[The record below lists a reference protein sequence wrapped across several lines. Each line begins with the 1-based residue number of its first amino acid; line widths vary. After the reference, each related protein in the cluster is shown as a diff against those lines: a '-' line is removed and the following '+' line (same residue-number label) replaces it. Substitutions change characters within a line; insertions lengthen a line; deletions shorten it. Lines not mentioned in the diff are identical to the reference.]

1 MNDALYTLKKYWGYD
16 HFRQAQEEIINAVL
30 DGNDVLAMLPTG
42 GGKSI
47 TFQVPAMMK
56 EGICVVISPLVA
68 LITDQVTALKNK
80 EIRAISLAGGLSYRE
95 LERLLNNA
103 LYGQYKFIY
112 LSPERLQQNIVRTFL
127 KVMKINLLV
136 IDEAHCVSHW
146 GKDFRPAYLHCQ
158 WLKEQFPEVPMLAL
172 TASATPK
179 VQQDIMK
186 LLLIEKAKVIKT
198 SLIRPNIAYRVEKEN
213 NKWHRLL
220 QLLNNTDESAIIYLR
235 SRNGCV
241 QLAELLSEKGITTTY
256 YHGGLL
262 VEEKTKKLNMWL
274 QNDVRVMV
282 ATNAFGMGID
292 KPDVRLVIH
301 WDIPQTLEDYFQE
314 AGRAGRDGKAA
325 EAVLLYNTIDIE
337 NSKKLLT
344 EYLIDIPYLKHVYH
358 KLNSYFQIAIGEIT
372 EETYS
377 FMFFDFCKHYQLSS
391 IKTYNALQVLDRFSI
406 ISISQQF
413 YNKVTLQL
421 RVINEQLVKYL
432 SKYHLIKKL
441 VIYLIRTHAL
451 IYEQPVELD
460 IPKITELTEI
470 PYYELMKY
478 LEKLHQDGVAILK
491 SNDAD
496 IQIVFNVPRDDDRT
510 INSIAKNIKE
520 YNENKKRLQQLVYH
534 YLKDESTCRNIQL
547 LQYFGEHTHQTC
559 GICSNCLVYQ
569 IIPKIDLEI
578 VREAI
583 LKLLQKKGK
592 VPVKHFYRQLPYPHQ
607 ILDKAL
613 KELFYM
619 RKIIL
624 TDSNELAIK

>member
-158 WLKEQFPEVPMLAL
+158 WLKEQFPKVPMLAL

-241 QLAELLSEKGITTTY
+241 QLAELLLEKGITTTY

-262 VEEKTKKLNMWL
+262 VEEKTK
-274 QNDVRVMV
+274 
-282 ATNAFGMGID
+282 
-292 KPDVRLVIH
+292 
-301 WDIPQTLEDYFQE
+301 
-314 AGRAGRDGKAA
+314 
-325 EAVLLYNTIDIE
+325 
-337 NSKKLLT
+337 
-344 EYLIDIPYLKHVYH
+344 
-358 KLNSYFQIAIGEIT
+358 
-372 EETYS
+372 
-377 FMFFDFCKHYQLSS
+377 
-391 IKTYNALQVLDRFSI
+391 
-406 ISISQQF
+406 
-413 YNKVTLQL
+413 
-421 RVINEQLVKYL
+421 
-432 SKYHLIKKL
+432 
-441 VIYLIRTHAL
+441 
-451 IYEQPVELD
+451 
-460 IPKITELTEI
+460 
-470 PYYELMKY
+470 
-478 LEKLHQDGVAILK
+478 
-491 SNDAD
+491 
-496 IQIVFNVPRDDDRT
+496 
-510 INSIAKNIKE
+510 
-520 YNENKKRLQQLVYH
+520 
-534 YLKDESTCRNIQL
+534 
-547 LQYFGEHTHQTC
+547 
-559 GICSNCLVYQ
+559 
-569 IIPKIDLEI
+569 
-578 VREAI
+578 
-583 LKLLQKKGK
+583 
-592 VPVKHFYRQLPYPHQ
+592 
-607 ILDKAL
+607 
-613 KELFYM
+613 
-619 RKIIL
+619 
-624 TDSNELAIK
+624 